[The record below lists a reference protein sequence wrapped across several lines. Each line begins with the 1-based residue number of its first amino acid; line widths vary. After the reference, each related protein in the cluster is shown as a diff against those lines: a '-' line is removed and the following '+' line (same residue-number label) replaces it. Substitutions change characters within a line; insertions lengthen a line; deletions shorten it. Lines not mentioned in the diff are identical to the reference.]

1 MCLLWICHFIC
12 IYVCHDVVD
21 SWGAH
26 VPLNALKSKEA
37 CGSRIGS
44 GKNLD
49 IPKGLDFFPLAVRSD
64 SSKPCVVC
72 PVVTWFCN
80 SWFPWDFLN
89 ANHLG
94 GLSRLI
100 LSCSLAACPALS
112 WFKDLTE
119 RSWAVNWL
127 WWVFFGCWRWAH
139 LWEQKRESAPF
150 LKCKMVSF
158 KTTVRMAWGW
168 TDEAWFWNLCQ
179 LVDSLRLL
187 EVGM

>member
-1 MCLLWICHFIC
+1 MLGKLCDHRKVRSLTHYLLGSLSGQSSFLLLPPLLFLPCLLGICNFIC
-12 IYVCHDVVD
+12 IYDVCHDVVD

-49 IPKGLDFFPLAVRSD
+49 IPKQLDFFPLAVQSD

-100 LSCSLAACPALS
+100 LSCSLAACPGLS
-112 WFKDLTE
+112 WFKDLT
-119 RSWAVNWL
+119 V
-127 WWVFFGCWRWAH
+127 
-139 LWEQKRESAPF
+139 
-150 LKCKMVSF
+150 
-158 KTTVRMAWGW
+158 
-168 TDEAWFWNLCQ
+168 Q
-179 LVDSLRLL
+179 LSC
-187 EVGM
+187 

>member
-1 MCLLWICHFIC
+1 MTTGKSVRPLTHYLLGSMSGQSSFLLLPPLLFLPCVSSECHFIC

-49 IPKGLDFFPLAVRSD
+49 IPKQLDFFPLAVRSD

-80 SWFPWDFLN
+80 S
-89 ANHLG
+89 
-94 GLSRLI
+94 
-100 LSCSLAACPALS
+100 
-112 WFKDLTE
+112 
-119 RSWAVNWL
+119 
-127 WWVFFGCWRWAH
+127 
-139 LWEQKRESAPF
+139 
-150 LKCKMVSF
+150 
-158 KTTVRMAWGW
+158 
-168 TDEAWFWNLCQ
+168 
-179 LVDSLRLL
+179 
-187 EVGM
+187 